1 MKKIKV
7 GTVNYLN
14 AKPLLAAIQA
24 DPVMEQIDLYD
35 EYPAKVALMLADGA
49 IDVGLVPVATL
60 SFIPNTH
67 IIGNYGIAADGNV
80 ASVCIY
86 SHQPIE
92 MVDTIYLDYQSKTS
106 VRLAQILLKHYF
118 KQSVQ
123 LVPAPEDYIGL
134 IKDNVA
140 GVIIGDRALEQLPNF
155 PYIYDLATEW
165 KNFTGLPF
173 VFAAWIANKPLP
185 ESFIKDF
192 DQANSRYES
201 YIDHMVAKTPFPHY
215 DLSIYYRENIHYYLD
230 ENKKKGLALFLQ
242 YLKEMEK
249 EIVG

>member
-1 MKKIKV
+1 MKQVKV

-14 AKPLLAAIQA
+14 AKPLLAAIA
-24 DPVMEQIDLYD
+24 ANPVMEQIDLYD
-35 EYPAKVALMLADGA
+35 EYPAKVAQMLADGA

-86 SHQPIE
+86 SHRPIDQI
-92 MVDTIYLDYQSKTS
+92 DTIYLDYQSKTS
-106 VRLAQILLKHYF
+106 VRLAQILLKHHF

-123 LVPAPEDYIGL
+123 LLPAPEDYISL

-140 GVIIGDRALEQLPNF
+140 GVIIGDRALEQLPHF
-155 PYIYDLATEW
+155 PYIYDLATAW

-185 ESFIKDF
+185 ESFIKAF
-192 DQANSRYES
+192 DEANSQYEA
-201 YIDHMVAKTPFPHY
+201 YIDQMVAATPYPHY
-215 DLSIYYRENIHYYLD
+215 DLNVYYRENIHYYLD